1 MKKKIEYINA
11 FFFYLSGSIY
21 PILSTAILKQPF
33 NYRYDLKIQF
43 RNPWFL
49 NCMVFIGMSILVIPY
64 LVYNLTKGKS
74 SLNRENSYNKD
85 KIWREN
91 LRLFRETFK
100 PAILYIISNITQ
112 SYSLLFIP
120 TSVWQIFIGF
130 QLLFATLLTLKMKR
144 TQLAIT
150 DWLGLL
156 VIMSGIC
163 FGGVSTMLRGF
174 SDDTTSIFQIFMAF
188 LALIISNCLKAYV
201 ILLEEYLFKEYK
213 AIHIQIGCFEGL
225 WCAYLSIFIIIP
237 IINILPKSWG
247 VIFYENTIDTF
258 YIINN
263 NNETLLI
270 MIVFYA
276 ICSIIYNFCGL
287 VIIYYQNAEQRNLDE
302 MLRPSFVWILS
313 TIVYYITKNSY
324 AGEKFDRYSVL
335 EIISFALIII
345 GKLIYNKIIKISC
358 FYRTTK
364 TINIPT
370 GYEKD
375 EILSDDI

>member
-375 EILSDDI
+375 EILIDDI